1 MKNKKPIL
9 KRIIQEQQGA
19 KISEGL
25 KWAIVAGC
33 VMFDAVCFYTTYNL
47 LLRQNV
53 MLNLFTVAISALT
66 MDLFPVVLAMLLSR
80 SEKNRMEIGMAGTIA
95 VAFAAEAL
103 MAFFIRY
110 NTRSLLFEAGGLGL
124 KLSGQA
130 ARNLSQTI
138 PEATSHAQLGIV
150 ILLGI
155 VPILTSLLSFSV
167 SYENPERRKK
177 EKREEL
183 LADLKAEIRSHRV
196 SIELLEE
203 ELKKRDLFKLDKTRF
218 SVADLLVDLTEIGSE
233 IKVAQEIAAQLSD
246 VDATTILTEDTQL
259 QERLNQTRKRLEK
272 LIEETDYNEEEI

>member
-1 MKNKKPIL
+1 MKNKRPIL
-9 KRIIQEQQGA
+9 KRIIHEQQGA
-19 KISEGL
+19 KLSEGL
-25 KWAIVAGC
+25 KWGIIFGC
-33 VMFDAVCFYTTYNL
+33 ILFDCVCFYTTYNL

-53 MLNLFTVAISALT
+53 MLNLFTVLISAMT

-80 SEKNRMEIGMAGTIA
+80 SEKNKMEIGMAGTIA
-95 VAFAAEAL
+95 VAFAAEAC

-110 NTRSLLFEAGGLGL
+110 NTRSLLFQAGGLAL

-130 ARNLSQTI
+130 AQNIAQAM
-138 PEATSHAQLGIV
+138 PADTSHAQLGVV

-177 EKREEL
+177 EKRAEL
-183 LADLKAEIRSHRV
+183 LADLKEQINRHEVNIS
-196 SIELLEE
+196 LLDE
-203 ELKKRDLFKLDKTRF
+203 ELKERDLRKLDETRF
-218 SVADLLVDLTEIGSE
+218 RVADLLIDLVEIGSE

-246 VDATTILTEDTQL
+246 VDATTILTEDMER
-259 QERLNQTRKRLEK
+259 QERINQAQKRLEK